1 MIFLDSRSYNTLYN
15 WRFESSK
22 TKVPR
27 RKIYDFCLRRDE
39 EKINVLESDWSHPEV
54 VSKWYAVGI
63 MPADEDSDQDDDQVR
78 KKPKEGQ
85 FCVCVRVHYNPQ
97 IMSSS
102 SILKSPGGVLG

>member
-1 MIFLDSRSYNTLYN
+1 M
-15 WRFESSK
+15 
-22 TKVPR
+22 PR

-78 KKPKEGQ
+78 KKEYRGLGIKLYFSQRKKRMTMTYPMESVLLKVKATTSMKEA
-85 FCVCVRVHYNPQ
+85 
-97 IMSSS
+97 
-102 SILKSPGGVLG
+102 

>member
-1 MIFLDSRSYNTLYN
+1 M
-15 WRFESSK
+15 
-22 TKVPR
+22 PR

-78 KKPKEGQ
+78 KKITIGDSEL
-85 FCVCVRVHYNPQ
+85 
-97 IMSSS
+97 S
-102 SILKSPGGVLG
+102 SILARGGRG

>member
-1 MIFLDSRSYNTLYN
+1 M
-15 WRFESSK
+15 
-22 TKVPR
+22 PR

-78 KKPKEGQ
+78 IEKIFGDL
-85 FCVCVRVHYNPQ
+85 N
-97 IMSSS
+97 
-102 SILKSPGGVLG
+102 